1 MKITVINIKNIIKNM
16 FIFFIIILLFTI
28 IINKKEYKTK
38 ENVIK
43 NKTISLIE
51 LLKYEFPIM
60 ENLNKD
66 SESESNYNNIGIKIL
81 MSQIGI
87 LNNVS
92 IVRKEEIQDYVIK
105 EDDKLEIIDNAKKED
120 EEKEKDNEYIQEIAE
135 NEETNIINNRKEVK
149 EILENNINATY
160 TNEKDGVKINN
171 QTCYDI
177 SDTINNTTYKINSK
191 KVIIYHT
198 HTCESYTPTEQYFY
212 TMTDSYRT
220 TDLNYT
226 VVRVGD
232 ELENEL
238 NKYNFEVIHN
248 NTYHDFP
255 SYNGSYGRSLSTLQ
269 NIFQSNNDAEI
280 IIDLHRDAIGSDS
293 NYAPRVQIGDE
304 ICAQVMFVIGTDGS
318 GLNHPN
324 WRQNLQFAIEVQK
337 KANELYPGLFRPIIL
352 RNARYNQ
359 HLTTAS
365 SIIEVGAT
373 GNKLEECL
381 ASMKYVAEIFSE
393 M

>member
-1 MKITVINIKNIIKNM
+1 MKITVVNIKNIIKNI
-16 FIFFIIILLFTI
+16 FIFFIVLLLLTI

-38 ENVIK
+38 DNVIESK
-43 NKTISLIE
+43 KISLIE
-51 LLKYEFPIM
+51 LFKYEFPIM
-60 ENLNKD
+60 ENFNED
-66 SESESNYNNIGIKIL
+66 FESENDYNNIGIKIL
-81 MSQIGI
+81 MSQVGI
-87 LNNVS
+87 FNNTS
-92 IVRKEEIQDYVIK
+92 IEKKEEIQDYVIK
-105 EDDKLEIIDNAKKED
+105 EDDKIEIIENEKKED
-120 EEKEKDNEYIQEIAE
+120 EEKEKDNEYIQEIVE
-135 NEETNIINNRKEVK
+135 NKETNIINDRKEVK
-149 EILENNINATY
+149 AISENNIKATY

-171 QTCYDI
+171 QTSYDI
-177 SDTINNTTYKINSK
+177 SDTLNNATYKISSK

-198 HTCESYTPTEQYFY
+198 HTCESYTPTEQYLY

-220 TDLNYT
+220 TDLNCT

-238 NKYNFEVIHN
+238 KKYNFEVIHN

-269 NIFQSNNDAEI
+269 SIFQSNNDAEI
-280 IIDLHRDAIGSDS
+280 IIDLHRDAIGSNS

-393 M
+393 I